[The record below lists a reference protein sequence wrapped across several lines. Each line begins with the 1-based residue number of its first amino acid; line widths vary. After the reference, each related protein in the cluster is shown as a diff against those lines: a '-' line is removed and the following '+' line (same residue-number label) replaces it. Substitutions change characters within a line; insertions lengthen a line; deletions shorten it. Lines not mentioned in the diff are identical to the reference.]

1 MSKLIR
7 LLKPVND
14 EFFMLKPGFEIEA
27 EIDEN
32 QGLATFECFNVTIIV
47 SSRLNEWMLVPVA
60 PESAAAAA

>member
-1 MSKLIR
+1 
-7 LLKPVND
+7 
-14 EFFMLKPGFEIEA
+14 MLKPGFEIEA